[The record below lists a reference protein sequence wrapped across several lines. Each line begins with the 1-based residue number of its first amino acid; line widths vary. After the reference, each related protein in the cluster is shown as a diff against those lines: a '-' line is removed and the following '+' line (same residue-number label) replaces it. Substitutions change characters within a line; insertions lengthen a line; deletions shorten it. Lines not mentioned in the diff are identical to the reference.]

1 MPQSSNLRGIMA
13 MVLAGITFVS
23 CDSFLKLLVTNDVPP
38 LQALVLRGVSATLWC
53 LGLLAVM
60 GQLRELPKAFGF
72 WTLMRALAEVV
83 AVTAFIIALA
93 KVPLADI
100 TAIYQAAP
108 LIVLAGASLFWGE
121 HVGFI
126 RWLLIGL
133 GLAGALVVAQPGAS
147 GSSPYALLGLI
158 TALASAF
165 RDLLSRKAPADVPGL
180 VVTFAVIVCVL
191 AASLINTLLFES
203 WKPVTGELAFYAL
216 GSGFFVTV
224 AHFFVFMSFRLA
236 TARAVAPFYYTFTL
250 IAALFGAI
258 FFNEWPNVTAL
269 AGIAMIIAC
278 GLGVLL
284 FEKRDVKT

>member
-38 LQALVLRGVSATLWC
+38 LQALVLRGISATLWC

-60 GQLRELPKAFGF
+60 GQLKDLPKAFGF

-147 GSSPYALLGLI
+147 GSSPFALLGLI
-158 TALASAF
+158 TALASAV
-165 RDLLSRKAPADVPGL
+165 RDLLSRKAPADAPGL

-191 AASLINTLLFES
+191 AASLVNTLLFEN
-203 WKPVTGELAFYAL
+203 WQPVTGELAFYAL